1 MGIHE
6 ILQFIEILSTCN
18 NFMEFNLEI
27 IIPYVIGAFYKFL
40 FQFHEPLNH

>member
-1 MGIHE
+1 MEIHE

-18 NFMEFNLEI
+18 NSMEFNLESN
-27 IIPYVIGAFYKFL
+27 IPYIIGAFYIFL